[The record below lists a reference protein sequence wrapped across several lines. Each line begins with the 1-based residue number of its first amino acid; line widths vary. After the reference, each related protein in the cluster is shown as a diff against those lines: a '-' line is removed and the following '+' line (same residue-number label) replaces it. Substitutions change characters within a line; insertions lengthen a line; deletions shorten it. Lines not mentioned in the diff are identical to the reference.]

1 MMSSSYAFIEFYSSF
16 SFPSSFIAKFNI
28 ILSQMELKRTIYK
41 LSVYSSDSN
50 YFNFMI
56 KKKFNMSD
64 IHNAYI
70 LL

>member
-16 SFPSSFIAKFNI
+16 SFPSSFIANI

-56 KKKFNMSD
+56 KQKFNMSD
-64 IHNAYI
+64 IHNACI

>member
-16 SFPSSFIAKFNI
+16 SFPSSFIANI

-56 KKKFNMSD
+56 KQKFNMSD

>member
-16 SFPSSFIAKFNI
+16 SFPSSFIANI
-28 ILSQMELKRTIYK
+28 ILSQMELKRSIYK

-56 KKKFNMSD
+56 KQKFNMSD

>member
-16 SFPSSFIAKFNI
+16 SFPFSFIANI

-56 KKKFNMSD
+56 KQKFNMSD

>member
-16 SFPSSFIAKFNI
+16 SFPSSFIANI
-28 ILSQMELKRTIYK
+28 ILSQMELKRTNYK

-56 KKKFNMSD
+56 KQKFNMSD

>member
-16 SFPSSFIAKFNI
+16 SFPSSFIANI

-50 YFNFMI
+50 YLINFMI
-56 KKKFNMSD
+56 KQKFNMSD

>member
-16 SFPSSFIAKFNI
+16 SFPSSFIANI
-28 ILSQMELKRTIYK
+28 ILSQMELKRTINK

>member
-16 SFPSSFIAKFNI
+16 SFPSSFIANI

-41 LSVYSSDSN
+41 LPVYSSDSN

-56 KKKFNMSD
+56 KQKFNMSD

>member
-16 SFPSSFIAKFNI
+16 SFPSSFIANI

-56 KKKFNMSD
+56 NKNS
-64 IHNAYI
+64 I
-70 LL
+70 

>member
-1 MMSSSYAFIEFYSSF
+1 MMTSSYAFIEFYSSF
-16 SFPSSFIAKFNI
+16 SFPSSFIANI

-56 KKKFNMSD
+56 KQKFNMSD

>member
-16 SFPSSFIAKFNI
+16 SFPSSFIANI
-28 ILSQMELKRTIYK
+28 ILSQMELKRSIYK

>member
-16 SFPSSFIAKFNI
+16 SFPSSFIANI